1 MVKLH
6 ASFLSCG
13 TFLAFAMARCGGK
26 VCDLNYGTLV
36 FVPGRNCKK
45 GLLEGVSY

>member
-26 VCDLNYGTLV
+26 TTVT
-36 FVPGRNCKK
+36 VPMCVEHMK
-45 GLLEGVSY
+45 GLPRIEMLVHHTA